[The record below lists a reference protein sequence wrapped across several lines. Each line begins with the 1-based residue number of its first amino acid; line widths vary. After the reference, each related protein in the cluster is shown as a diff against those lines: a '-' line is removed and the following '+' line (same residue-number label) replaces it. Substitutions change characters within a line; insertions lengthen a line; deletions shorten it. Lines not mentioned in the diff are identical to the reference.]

1 MPKGFWKSLEKP
13 FVAIAPMANVTDVA
27 FRSILVKYGK
37 PDVMWNEFVSADGL
51 CDKRGRE
58 KLLPLLRFDKK
69 EHPIVAQLFS
79 AHPNAIFEASKL
91 VAGLGYD
98 GIDINM
104 GCPDKAVVRQG
115 AGVALIKSPKL
126 AREIIVAAKEGAG
139 KTPVSVKT
147 RIGYLKNEVE
157 TWIPVL
163 AEAGLDA
170 ITIHGRTM
178 KEMSKVDAH
187 WDAIARSSEI
197 IRMFHSKKDCP
208 IIIGNG
214 DIMNRQEA
222 IKVAKKYHVDGV
234 MIGRGIF
241 FNIFAFRKQE
251 KELTIYNRVS
261 IMLEHLD
268 RFEAMYYH
276 DKELIE
282 RKYDHMKKFYKIYIA
297 GFDSA
302 KNLRAELMETKS
314 IDEARQLVRARL
326 IDIK

>member
-1 MPKGFWKSLEKP
+1 MPKGFWRSIEKP

-51 CDKRGRE
+51 CDKRGKE
-58 KLLPLLRFDKK
+58 KLSPLLRFDKK
-69 EHPIVAQLFS
+69 ERPIVAQLFS
-79 AHPNAIFEASKL
+79 ARPDAIFEASKL
-91 VAGLGYD
+91 IAELGYD

-115 AGVALIKSPKL
+115 AGAALIKAPKL

-139 KTPVSVKT
+139 KIPVSVKT
-147 RIGYLKNEVE
+147 RIGYIKNEVE

-163 AEAGLDA
+163 AESGLDA

-214 DIMNRQEA
+214 DVMNRQEA
-222 IKVAKKYHVDGV
+222 MGIAKKYHVDGV

-251 KELTIYNRVS
+251 KELTIYNRIS

-268 RFEAMYYH
+268 RFEEMYNH
-276 DKELIE
+276 DSELVE

-297 GFDSA
+297 GFGSA
-302 KNLRAELMETKS
+302 KNLRAKLMETKS
-314 IDEARQLVRARL
+314 TEEARKL
-326 IDIK
+326 IKSALLT